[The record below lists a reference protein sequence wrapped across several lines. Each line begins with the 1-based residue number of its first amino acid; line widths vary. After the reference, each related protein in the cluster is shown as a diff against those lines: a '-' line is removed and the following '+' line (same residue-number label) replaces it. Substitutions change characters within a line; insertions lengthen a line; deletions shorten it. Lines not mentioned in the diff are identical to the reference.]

1 MKTKDLNTIK
11 ELFYDEF
18 TTWYCDIPADWYED
32 ILYYASESVE
42 RLLENID
49 DNELLRLLQ
58 EMVHDKKHEMNEVV
72 IYAAR
77 IAWTD
82 DETWVD
88 YKKLL
93 ETMIEI
99 VENQGSK

>member
-11 ELFYDEF
+11 ELFYYEF
-18 TTWYCDIPADWYED
+18 TTWYCDIPVDWYED

-49 DNELLRLLQ
+49 DKELLRLLK
-58 EMVHDKKHEMNEVV
+58 EMVNDKKHEMNEV
-72 IYAAR
+72 IMEATM
-77 IAWTD
+77 IIWTD
-82 DETWVD
+82 DTVWFE
-88 YKKLL
+88 YQQLL

-99 VENQGSK
+99 LKNQGRK